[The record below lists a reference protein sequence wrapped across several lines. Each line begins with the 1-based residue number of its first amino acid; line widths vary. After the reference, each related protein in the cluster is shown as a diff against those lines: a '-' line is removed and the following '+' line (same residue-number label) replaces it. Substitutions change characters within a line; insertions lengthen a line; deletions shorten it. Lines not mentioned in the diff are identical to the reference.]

1 MTANS
6 SASSTGGPP
15 EDHPLSRGHRA
26 LRAHIDMDTQEQ
38 QSGPYCLYPP
48 RLAQEVDITEQIE
61 ASVTRYVV
69 RNAATSRYF
78 ILKRPE
84 YRVLR
89 QFDGNLT
96 LSDVA
101 GGESQGDGP
110 RISPPALVR
119 FVGRLDSLGLLA
131 RGGSDDPIAAH
142 QRERGLS
149 IRFRLFN
156 PDSFL
161 AL

>member
-1 MTANS
+1 
-6 SASSTGGPP
+6 
-15 EDHPLSRGHRA
+15 
-26 LRAHIDMDTQEQ
+26 MDTQEL

-48 RLAQEVDITEQIE
+48 RLAQELDFTEQIE

-101 GGESQGDGP
+101 RGGSQGDGP
-110 RISPPALVR
+110 RVSLPALVR
-119 FVGRLDSLGLLA
+119 FVGRLDS
-131 RGGSDDPIAAH
+131 
-142 QRERGLS
+142 
-149 IRFRLFN
+149 
-156 PDSFL
+156 
-161 AL
+161 